1 MNRALIAYAAAA
13 ALVRLADEGAR
24 LGVVLLG
31 VSGPGGARAGA
42 LYAAAL
48 LGPHVLA
55 APVLGRIV
63 DRSARPGRVT
73 AVACA
78 GFGAGL
84 ALVAAADDRLPAA
97 AVAGLLVLT
106 GACGPAITGA
116 LTSQLRALVPA
127 AGLSRAFGMD
137 ALTWN
142 VAGIVGPAVV
152 AVLAATADPA
162 AALMALAA
170 TALAGAALVAAL
182 PIGAGVPRGRSDSS
196 DRTGRLD
203 GLRAVFGRPALA
215 AVTTATVVGQLGAG
229 ALPVVVTIA
238 AGRWHEASAA
248 GWIFTAA
255 AVGGMAGSLAWTW
268 RPARARIAPVVVVI
282 GVGLTGFVTP
292 AAAATSSLV
301 VIAGLLAVCAAVN
314 GPVFGALLTVRQTRT
329 RPELQAQVFSIGAGL
344 KMTATALG
352 AAAAGAVAA
361 ATTGAQFLIV
371 GALPIAGALLGAVML
386 RRDQPPA
393 VSTASDNA
401 GQPVLAQSPKSRSAS
416 ATRPS
421 RATGS
426 TQNIVP
432 LWPKWP

>member
-1 MNRALIAYAAAA
+1 MNRALVAYGAAA

-48 LGPHVLA
+48 LAPHVLA

-63 DRSARPGRVT
+63 DRSGRPGRVT
-73 AVACA
+73 ALAAA
-78 GFGAGL
+78 GFGTGL
-84 ALVAAADDRLPAA
+84 ALAAAADDRLPAV

-116 LTSQLRALVPA
+116 LTSQLGALVPA
-127 AGLSRAFGMD
+127 AGLPRAFGLD

-142 VAGIVGPAVV
+142 VAGIAGPAVV
-152 AVLAATADPA
+152 AVLAAAADPA
-162 AALMALAA
+162 TALLVLAGI
-170 TALAGAALVAAL
+170 ALAGAVFIAAL
-182 PIGAGVPRGRSDSS
+182 PIGAGLPRTGLDSHGRG
-196 DRTGRLD
+196 GRLD
-203 GLRAVFGRPALA
+203 GLRAVFGQPALA

-229 ALPVVVTIA
+229 ALPVVVTVA
-238 AGRWHEASAA
+238 AGRWHEAAAA

-268 RPARARIAPVVVVI
+268 RPARARVAPLVVLV
-282 GVGLTGFVTP
+282 GVALTGVVT
-292 AAAATSSLV
+292 AAAAVSSSLV
-301 VIAGLLAVCAAVN
+301 VIAGLLALSAAVN

-352 AAAAGAVAA
+352 SAAAGAVAA
-361 ATTGAQFLIV
+361 ATTGVQFLVV
-371 GALPIAGALLGAVML
+371 GALPIIGALLGAALL
-386 RRDQPPA
+386 RRGQPPA
-393 VSTASDNA
+393 ASTASDNA
-401 GQPVLAQSPKSRSAS
+401 GQPVLAHSSKSRSAN
-416 ATRPS
+416 ATRPRPAS
-421 RATGS
+421 GS
-426 TQNIVP
+426 IQSMVP
-432 LWPKWP
+432 V